1 MSDIEEEQ
9 KMEGEIE
16 NPFEKDG
23 AENEEEKKKKPR
35 ANVISLKPDDL
46 C

>member
-9 KMEGEIE
+9 KKEREVA
-16 NPFEKDG
+16 NPFEKDA
-23 AENEEEKKKKPR
+23 AEKEEEKQKKPR